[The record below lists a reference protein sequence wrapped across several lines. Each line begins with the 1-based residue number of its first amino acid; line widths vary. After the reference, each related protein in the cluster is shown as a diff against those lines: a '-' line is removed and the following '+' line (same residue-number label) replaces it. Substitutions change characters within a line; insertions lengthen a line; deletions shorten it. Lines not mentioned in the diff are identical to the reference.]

1 MIAAAR
7 QVVRRIAA
15 LPCAY
20 SYMAAAA
27 AWAGAVAL
35 NGGVGGGALI
45 TAALA
50 FSSFAVLTALGQML
64 VITLGPGNVDLS
76 IPSTIALSSALSM
89 LVMDGRP
96 GMILPGVLAA
106 VAAGL
111 AVGGFNVLLIR
122 LLRIPP
128 IIATLSAGLVMLSVA
143 ISFGRGLK
151 IKPPE
156 AFADFAAAR
165 PLGVPLLALVAVAAM
180 ALAHLALERS
190 ATGRG
195 ISATGQNLRAA
206 RFAGVAVERV
216 RLVAYLASGA
226 LAGLT
231 GALLAGFSGGNSLD
245 QGEEYLLLT
254 ISVVV
259 IGGTDVGGGRASVAG
274 VGGAALF
281 MFLLIAMLNT
291 ASAGPGLR
299 MLLTGL
305 IIIAVIA
312 AAGGPRT

>member
-1 MIAAAR
+1 MTA
-7 QVVRRIAA
+7 VRGVAGRLAA
-15 LPCAY
+15 LPWAY
-20 SYMAAAA
+20 SYLAAAA

-35 NGGVGGGALI
+35 NGGAGGGALI
-45 TAALA
+45 AAALA
-50 FSSFAVLTALGQML
+50 FSSFAVLAALGQML

-76 IPSTIALSSALSM
+76 IPSNIALCSAVSM

-96 GMILPGVLAA
+96 GMIVPGLLAA
-106 VAAGL
+106 GAAGL

-128 IIATLSAGLVMLSVA
+128 IIATLSAGLVVLSVA

-151 IKPPE
+151 IKPPD

-165 PLGVPLLALVAVAAM
+165 VLGVPLLAVVAVAAM
-180 ALAHLALERS
+180 VALHVLLERT

-195 ISATGQNLRAA
+195 IAAAGQNLRAA

-216 RLVAYLASGA
+216 RLVAYLASGG

-291 ASAGPGLR
+291 AGAGPGPR

-305 IIIAVIA
+305 IIIAVVA
-312 AAGGPRT
+312 VAGGPRT